1 MPAYGIT
8 AKQHRL
14 SLNYHIKIIDAGNQG
29 NSLNLE
35 ATFKA
40 ASLEDAK
47 DIILKLCHPYF
58 KLGEGEEL
66 FLVETPEYT
75 FKHMTYGI
83 CTGTAENWDC
93 QGFVE
98 IVDISTS

>member
-1 MPAYGIT
+1 MD
-8 AKQHRL
+8 
-14 SLNYHIKIIDAGNQG
+14 NYHIKITDAGNQQK
-29 NSLNLE
+29 SLSIE

-66 FLVETPEYT
+66 LLVETPELMNMT
-75 FKHMTYGI
+75 FGV
-83 CTGTAENWDC
+83 CVGTIEDWDC

-98 IVDISTS
+98 IVDIFRDEDNS

>member
-1 MPAYGIT
+1 MDLY
-8 AKQHRL
+8 Q
-14 SLNYHIKIIDAGNQG
+14 IKITDAGNQQK
-29 NSLNLE
+29 SLNLE

-47 DIILKLCHPYF
+47 DTILNLCRSYF

-66 FLVETPEYT
+66 LLVETPEYT
-75 FKHMTYGI
+75 FRHMTFGI
-83 CTGTAENWDC
+83 SVGSLDAWDC

-98 IVDISTS
+98 IVNVSGNEIDSGADR